1 MITLAEGATVY
12 GSDGGGKVPAT
23 PSLSSSAR
31 KQGGKVLATP
41 SLPSSAR
48 SAVRSSPRIEA
59 AKEAAAKKCKTTK
72 NTNTTTNHRR
82 TSTTTKNLPRFR
94 PPGLPPLPPSSAVDP
109 DEESQQSLSQPLLSP
124 PPPVALVGT
133 DGGRRIESQ
142 ITLPSAL
149 GASFSDDDDDD
160 NADDNANANAGSNN
174 GPNFF
179 DNNHADFDD
188 EEDNDVVPNHDVRN
202 HDEDEDDSGVNG
214 MHGFSSGDEFSIN
227 ERCSYYMDRATITSS
242 NRQAVEFC
250 YMIEADTLCRGAN
263 TMKLTELK
271 NAIFERYRA
280 LIRDIPAARFGEFGL
295 QEKMIV
301 KIFNAKA
308 QNGSAS
314 GHYNKTVEVKAKV
327 QAIVRQ
333 IPTLPKLP
341 SGRDILDVRDDF
353 IFQEYKKEMGEVSII
368 LSVSLQLCCF

>member
-1 MITLAEGATVY
+1 MISLAVGAAID
-12 GSDGGGKVPAT
+12 GSDGGGKLPAT

-31 KQGGKVLATP
+31 KRGGKEVLATP
-41 SLPSSAR
+41 SLSSSAQQR

-59 AKEAAAKKCKTTK
+59 AKQAAAKKCKTT
-72 NTNTTTNHRR
+72 TTTTTTHQRRTTTN
-82 TSTTTKNLPRFR
+82 NLPRFR
-94 PPGLPPLPPSSAVDP
+94 PPGLPPPLPPAVDP
-109 DEESQQSLSQPLLSP
+109 CYEESQQSLSQPLLSP

-149 GASFSDDDDDD
+149 GASFSDDNDDD
-160 NADDNANANAGSNN
+160 NDDDVVHSN
-174 GPNFF
+174 GPIF
-179 DNNHADFDD
+179 DNHRDDFDD
-188 EEDNDVVPNHDVRN
+188 EDNGVVDVHN
-202 HDEDEDDSGVNG
+202 DEGGDNING
-214 MHGFSSGDEFSIN
+214 MHGFSAGDEFEIN

-242 NRQAVEFC
+242 NRQSVEFC
-250 YMIEADTLCRGAN
+250 YMIEADTLCRGEN
-263 TMKLTELK
+263 TMKQSELK
-271 NAIFERYRA
+271 NAVFERYRA
-280 LIRDIPAARFGEFGL
+280 LIRAIPAARFGEFGL

-308 QNGSAS
+308 QNGSAP
-314 GHYNKTVEVKAKV
+314 GHFNKTVDVKAKV

-353 IFQEYKKEMGEVSII
+353 IFQEYKKEMGEVSN
-368 LSVSLQLCCF
+368 SLI